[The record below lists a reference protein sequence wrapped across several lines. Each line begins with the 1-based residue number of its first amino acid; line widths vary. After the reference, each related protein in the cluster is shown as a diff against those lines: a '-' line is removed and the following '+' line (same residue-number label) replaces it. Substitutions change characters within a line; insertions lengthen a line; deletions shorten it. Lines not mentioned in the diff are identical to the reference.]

1 MKRNVSY
8 KNEVPNLKV
17 IKKEFSP
24 INKIISRFE
33 MSFNPL
39 GIDQRKK
46 YPLVIFQSLMK
57 KNCPLARKTLSCFP
71 LASRRNDDVFE
82 KGARSIARLNFH
94 FHPLQQANSPSF
106 LFYPHPRRTR
116 VSTPT
121 VISIFTAGR
130 GAAVR
135 IRLCT

>member
-1 MKRNVSY
+1 
-8 KNEVPNLKV
+8 
-17 IKKEFSP
+17 
-24 INKIISRFE
+24 
-33 MSFNPL
+33 
-39 GIDQRKK
+39 
-46 YPLVIFQSLMK
+46 MK
-57 KNCPLARKTLSCFP
+57 KNCPIARKTLSCFP
-71 LASRRNDDVFE
+71 LAPRRNDDVFE

-130 GAAVR
+130 GAARFVEYDCVR
-135 IRLCT
+135 EVFSLYSSLFLHSSCLSIVFQYPRHTVDVQLLPINSIKCL